1 MMPVGPLMI
10 EHRLIE
16 KMIEAMERQLLRWET
31 NGQVDPLFIDTAV
44 DFIQTYADRCHHG
57 KEEGILFRDLEG
69 KPLSG
74 EQKRVMEELLED
86 HRWARETTAKLVKAN
101 EDYRRGDVEA
111 SPTILECVKALVDF
125 YPKHIEK
132 EDRHFFMPVMD
143 YFSKEQ
149 QDAMLEEENEFDRN
163 LIHEKYRAV
172 VEKARHL
179 VMEGA

>member
-1 MMPVGPLMI
+1 MMPIGPLMI

-16 KMIEAMERQLLRWET
+16 KMIEVMRRQFLRWET
-31 NGQVDPLFIDTAV
+31 DGQVDPLFIDMAV
-44 DFIQTYADRCHHG
+44 DFIRTYADRCHHG

-74 EQKRVMEELLED
+74 EQKSIMEELLED

-101 EDYRRGDVEA
+101 EDYRHGNAKA
-111 SPTILECVKALVDF
+111 SSTILECVKALVDF

-132 EDRHFFMPVMD
+132 EDRHFFIPVMD

-149 QDAMLEEENEFDRN
+149 KDAMLEEENEFDKN
-163 LIHEKYRAV
+163 LIHEKYKDV
-172 VEKARHL
+172 VEKAREL
-179 VMEGA
+179 DMGGA